1 MVDKVQ
7 TKKEE
12 KLKEVAKKGEAP
24 NKVEVPASKAE
35 ASSRYDASKIVVL
48 QGLEAVQRRPAMYIG
63 DTDEMG
69 LHHILYEV
77 VDNSIDEALAGYCD
91 KIDVVLEKDGS
102 VSISDNGRG
111 IPVDLHKETKKSA
124 LETVM
129 CTLHAGG
136 KFNRDMYK
144 VSGGL
149 HGVGVSCTN
158 ALSEWMETTVR
169 KDGKQYQQRYERG
182 DPVTKVKVIGETDGT
197 GTTQHFKPDPKI
209 FKTTEYKAKQIVTR
223 LRQHAFLSAGITFT
237 FRDERVEA
245 PHTYV
250 MHFEGGVKSY
260 VQYMTLEE
268 NHVSGIFHAKD
279 ELDDVVV
286 EVAMRYTDGVET
298 DWLAFTNNILNGEG
312 GTHLTGFRTALTKA
326 VNDYGV
332 KAGLVKEGED
342 RFTGDDVKEGLVA
355 IVSVKVPEPQF
366 EGQTK
371 LKLNN
376 PEVAGIVRA
385 VVNKHMAIWFD
396 EHPKDAKAVAEK
408 CILSARARSAA
419 KAAREA
425 VIRKGALEGGTLPGR
440 LADCSSRK
448 AEECELFIVEGI
460 SAGGSAKEGRDR
472 RVQAVLPLKGKPIN
486 PEKHR
491 IDKVLANEPLR
502 DMVIALGCGVGEELL
517 LDKLRYHKI
526 IIMADADVDGA
537 HIATLLLTFFFRK
550 LKGIIEGGYL
560 YLALPPL
567 FKIETMGKEVFWIRD
582 EKEREIVEKQLKKA
596 GKKIKHI
603 QRYKGLGEMNV
614 DQIWETTM
622 DPERRT
628 LKRVNIED
636 AEEADKIFDMLM
648 GSAVAPRKRFIQMHA
663 KYAELDV

>member
-1 MVDKVQ
+1 MADKEDK
-7 TKKEE
+7 TKEN
-12 KLKEVAKKGEAP
+12 
-24 NKVEVPASKAE
+24 NKVAAN
-35 ASSRYDASKIVVL
+35 RYDASKIVVL
-48 QGLEAVQRRPAMYIG
+48 QGLEAVQKRPAMYIG
-63 DTDEMG
+63 DTAEMG

-91 KIDVVLEKDGS
+91 RIEVVLHKDGS
-102 VSISDNGRG
+102 VSVTDNGRG
-111 IPVDLHKETKKSA
+111 IPVDTHKETKKSA

-136 KFNRDMYK
+136 KFDRDMYK

-158 ALSEWMETTVR
+158 ALSEWMETSVR
-169 KDGKQYQQRYERG
+169 RDGKLYKQRYEHG
-182 DPVTKVKVIGETDGT
+182 IPAYKVKQVGTAEGT
-197 GTTQHFKPDPKI
+197 GTTQHFMPDTKV
-209 FKTTEYKAKQIVTR
+209 FKETEYKAKPILTR
-223 LRQHAFLSAGITFT
+223 LRQHAFLCAGITFS
-237 FRDERVEA
+237 FRDERVDQ

-250 MHFEGGVKSY
+250 MHFEGGVRSY

-268 NHVSGIFHAKD
+268 NHVSGVFHMQD
-279 ELDDVVV
+279 EMDDVVV
-286 EVAMRYTDGVET
+286 EVGMRYTDDVET
-298 DWLAFTNNILNGEG
+298 DWLVFTNNILNGEG
-312 GTHLTGFRTALTKA
+312 GTHLTGFRTALTKE
-326 VNDYGV
+326 VNDYAV
-332 KAGLVKEGED
+332 KAGLVKDVKE

-355 IVSVKVPEPQF
+355 VISVKVPDPQF

-376 PEVAGIVRA
+376 PEVAGIVRTL
-385 VVNKHMAIWFD
+385 VGKHLAMWFD
-396 EHPKDAKAVAEK
+396 EHPKDAKAVADK

-419 KAAREA
+419 RAAREA
-425 VIRKGALEGGTLPGR
+425 VIRKGALEGGTLPGK
-440 LADCSSRK
+440 LADCSSRN

-472 RVQAVLPLKGKPIN
+472 RTQAVLPLKGKPIN

-502 DMVIALGCGVGEELL
+502 DLVIALGAGVGEELDL
-517 LDKLRYHKI
+517 KKLRYHKI

-550 LKGIIEGGYL
+550 FKPLIEEGYL

-567 FKIETMGKEVFWIRD
+567 FKIETMGKEVHWIKDEDERD
-582 EKEREIVEKQLKKA
+582 EVEKRLKKE
-596 GKKIKHI
+596 GKKIKSV

-614 DQIWETTM
+614 NQIWETTM
-622 DPERRT
+622 DPARRS
-628 LKRVNIED
+628 LKQVAVED
-636 AEEADKIFDMLM
+636 AEEADKVFDMLM

>member
-1 MVDKVQ
+1 MTDKEKDKS
-7 TKKEE
+7 KKE
-12 KLKEVAKKGEAP
+12 
-24 NKVEVPASKAE
+24 ASN
-35 ASSRYDASKIVVL
+35 RYDASKIVVL

-63 DTDEMG
+63 DTSEMG

-91 KIDVVLEKDGS
+91 RIDVVLHKDGS
-102 VSISDNGRG
+102 ASITDNGRG
-111 IPVDLHKETKKSA
+111 IPVDLHPQTKKSA

-136 KFNRDMYK
+136 KFDRDTYK

-158 ALSEWMETTVR
+158 ALSEWMETSVR
-169 KDGKQYQQRYERG
+169 KDGKLYQQRYERG
-182 DPVTKVKVIGETDGT
+182 KPVSKVKVVGKAEGT
-197 GTTQHFKPDPKI
+197 GTTQHFLPDPKV
-209 FKTTEYKAKQIVTR
+209 FKEVEYKAKQILTR

-237 FRDERVEA
+237 FRDERVEH
-245 PHTYV
+245 PYTYV
-250 MHFEGGVKSY
+250 MHFEGGLRSY

-268 NHVSGIFHAKD
+268 NTVSGVFHMRD
-279 ELDDVVV
+279 EMDDVIV
-286 EVAMRYTDGVET
+286 EVGMRYTDGVEA

-312 GTHLTGFRTALTKA
+312 GTHLTGFRTALTKE
-326 VNDYGV
+326 VNDHAV
-332 KAGLVKEGED
+332 KTGLVKEGEN

-355 IVSVKVPEPQF
+355 VISVKVPDPQF

-371 LKLNN
+371 IKLNN
-376 PEVAGIVRA
+376 PEVAGIVRTL
-385 VVNKHMAIWFD
+385 VGKHLSMWFA
-396 EHPKDAKAVAEK
+396 EHPKDAKSVVEK
-408 CILSARARSAA
+408 CVLSARARSAA

-425 VIRKGALEGGTLPGR
+425 VIRKGALEGGTLPGK
-440 LADCSSRK
+440 LADCSSRN

-472 RVQAVLPLKGKPIN
+472 RTQAVLPLKGKPIN

-502 DMVIALGCGVGEELL
+502 DLVIALGAGVGDELDL
-517 LDKLRYHKI
+517 PRLRYHKI

-550 LKGIIEGGYL
+550 LKPLIEEGYL

-567 FKIETMGKEVFWIRD
+567 FKIETASKDVYWIMD
-582 EKEREIVEKQLKKA
+582 EHEREEVEKRIKKE
-596 GKKIKHI
+596 GKTIKNV
-603 QRYKGLGEMNV
+603 QRYKGLGEMNI

-622 DPERRT
+622 DPERRS
-628 LKRVNIED
+628 LKRVTIED

-648 GSAVAPRKRFIQMHA
+648 GSTVAPRKRFIQMHA